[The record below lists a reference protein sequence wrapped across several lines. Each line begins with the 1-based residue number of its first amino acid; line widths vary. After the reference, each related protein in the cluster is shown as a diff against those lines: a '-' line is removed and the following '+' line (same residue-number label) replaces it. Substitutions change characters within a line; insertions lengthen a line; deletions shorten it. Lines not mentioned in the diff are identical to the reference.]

1 MSWKIYQDGA
11 TSVVVLDREMLIQH
25 AADFYQAVLPL
36 AAGGASVRVDAHAA
50 KSVHSSIMQ
59 ILYALS
65 QAVSDFGVIDASDD
79 FQAAEA
85 RVGISLTRSHE
96 TETSSDRLAGTEVH
110 HG

>member
-1 MSWKIYQDGA
+1 MSWQIDQEGS

-36 AAGGASVRVDAHAA
+36 AAIGGSVRVDASAA

-65 QAVSDFGVIDASDD
+65 QAVPDFGVTESSDD
-79 FQAAEA
+79 FRAAEA
-85 RVGISLTRSHE
+85 RVGLSLVRSRE
-96 TETSSDRLAGTEVH
+96 TEIPSNLPAGTEVH